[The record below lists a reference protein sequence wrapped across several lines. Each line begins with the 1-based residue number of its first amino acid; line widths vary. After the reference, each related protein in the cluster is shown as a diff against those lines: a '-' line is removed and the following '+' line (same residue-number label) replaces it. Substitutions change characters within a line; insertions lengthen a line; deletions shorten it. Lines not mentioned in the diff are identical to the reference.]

1 MALPSQLRFNN
12 KPETASAKSYTSII
26 QPEGSM
32 GGYGPNSTVKFN
44 IPCQAN
50 TVLVPSETY
59 LKLTLTGLS
68 TPGGADA
75 NNYIRLDGAGI
86 HGCIQRMRVYHGSSE
101 INDIDN
107 YGMFAKL
114 MMCLQ
119 QSSDSFC
126 SKQNVMS
133 GTFQGYNSS
142 GSGLAFLPL
151 VGEKLH
157 TAGVENYSGPN
168 TVSSAIPD
176 RDYAISLISYVG
188 TLGGD
193 KYIPCYEM
201 TSSPLRLELQFVS
214 SVLKFLATHRALASG
229 NNFEIKNLEL
239 VCSFIELSDDVIAT
253 LRQRQME
260 MNSPLQYVVPNYSN
274 VSVNATIFNGTVTRV
289 THQLS
294 ARYASLK
301 SIFCT
306 MRTKADGELTFF
318 PLNSTHFD
326 LKYWNF
332 RIGSQLVPSKQI
344 SSLQESYCELLKA
357 IGSVAD
363 LNHEPSINFNTY
375 AKDAIPALSTEA
387 GTALNTSTKSNCF
400 AIGLDLETYA
410 TADRDNLWA
419 GMNTL
424 TSDVF
429 LNADFGGNLGGANQN
444 VRFDFYSLF
453 DQVLVFENG
462 SIRVVK

>member
-1 MALPSQLRFNN
+1 
-12 KPETASAKSYTSII
+12 
-26 QPEGSM
+26 
-32 GGYGPNSTVKFN
+32 
-44 IPCQAN
+44 
-50 TVLVPSETY
+50 
-59 LKLTLTGLS
+59 
-68 TPGGADA
+68 
-75 NNYIRLDGAGI
+75 
-86 HGCIQRMRVYHGSSE
+86 
-101 INDIDN
+101 
-107 YGMFAKL
+107 
-114 MMCLQ
+114 
-119 QSSDSFC
+119 
-126 SKQNVMS
+126 
-133 GTFQGYNSS
+133 
-142 GSGLAFLPL
+142 
-151 VGEKLH
+151 
-157 TAGVENYSGPN
+157 
-168 TVSSAIPD
+168 
-176 RDYAISLISYVG
+176 
-188 TLGGD
+188 
-193 KYIPCYEM
+193 
-201 TSSPLRLELQFVS
+201 
-214 SVLKFLATHRALASG
+214 
-229 NNFEIKNLEL
+229 
-239 VCSFIELSDDVIAT
+239 
-253 LRQRQME
+253 

-375 AKDAIPALSTEA
+375 AKEAVPLGCTEV
-387 GTALNTSTKSNCF
+387 GTTLHATTKSNCF

-462 SIRVVK
+462 SIRVVNTIYINGEAVVSKVQPPTIPGRRPQDILLLGAAPVLSDYTLWGTIHEFRIWSGVFTENTARVSYEVGPDHVNNRK

>member
-1 MALPSQLRFNN
+1 MALPSNLRYGN
-12 KPETASAKSYTSII
+12 KPETASARSYTSII

-32 GGYGPNSTVKFN
+32 NGYGPNSTVKFN
-44 IPCQAN
+44 IPCQSN

-59 LKLTLTGLS
+59 LKLTLSGIVN
-68 TPGGADA
+68 GAA
-75 NNYIRLDGAGI
+75 VNRYIRLDSSI
-86 HGCIQRMRVYHGSSE
+86 HSCIQRIRVYHASSE

-107 YGMFAKL
+107 YNMFSKL
-114 MMCLQ
+114 MMSLQ

-126 SKQNVMS
+126 SKQNVMAGTFSGYNTS
-133 GTFQGYNSS
+133 GTAGV
-142 GSGLAFLPL
+142 GFLPL
-151 VGEKLH
+151 VGERLTH
-157 TAGVENYSGPN
+157 AVNGVGVENYVEVPINGVIAP
-168 TVSSAIPD
+168 
-176 RDYAISLISYVG
+176 RDYAISLLSYIG

-214 SVLKFLATHRALASG
+214 SVLKFINAHTALAS
-229 NNFEIKNLEL
+229 NSFEINNLEL
-239 VCSFIELSDDVIAT
+239 VCSFIELSDDVVAT
-253 LRQRQME
+253 LRERQMS

-274 VSVNATIFNGTVTRV
+274 VSANAVLPNSVTRV

-306 MRTKADGELTFF
+306 MRSKSEGQTTFF
-318 PLNSTHFD
+318 PLSSTHFN

-344 SSLQESYCELLKA
+344 STLQESYVELLKA

-363 LNHEPSINFNTY
+363 LNHEPSINFQTY
-375 AKDAIPALSTEA
+375 LKDAIPVANGEVADSLAPT
-387 GTALNTSTKSNCF
+387 TKSDCF

-410 TADRDNLWA
+410 TADKDNLWA

-424 TSDVF
+424 T
-429 LNADFGGNLGGANQN
+429 ADCFFNGEFGANASAPN
-444 VRFDFYSLF
+444 VKFDFFCLF

-462 SIRVVK
+462 SVRVVK